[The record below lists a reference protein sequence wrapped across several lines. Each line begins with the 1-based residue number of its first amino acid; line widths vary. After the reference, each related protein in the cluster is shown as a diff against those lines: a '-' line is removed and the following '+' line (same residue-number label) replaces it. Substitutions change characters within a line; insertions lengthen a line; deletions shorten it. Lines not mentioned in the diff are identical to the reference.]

1 LSTNI
6 NVFEEFKTQCK
17 QALKEALEKLNLT
30 IELEG
35 LPLNEPPSIE
45 LGELAS
51 SICFELSKKLNVKP
65 IELAEKIVKNIN
77 LTKNDFN
84 LIKSVEQAGG
94 GYINFKLNYFLAAQ
108 KVADAIL
115 NRERENYGLIK
126 VSKPKKIIVE
136 HTSVN
141 PVHPIHIGQ
150 ARNSII
156 GDAVSRIL
164 KARGHQVFRH
174 YYIDD
179 VGRQTAIAAYG
190 YKKLGEPE
198 VIEKPDLFIGKI
210 YSVTACLTEIQKL
223 KLEMEKI
230 KDQPEKTEKYIE
242 LNCKLSEW
250 ISIAKELE
258 EKYSDIFSKL
268 SEVIVKSN
276 VSPEEEINELIKKY
290 EEGDLET
297 KKLIRKVS
305 QLCINGFKETLAKID
320 VEFDS
325 WDWESDLVWSSEVKK
340 ILEKIAITPYAYRL
354 KGAIELDVE
363 KAVEEFSL
371 RKVLNISPG
380 YHLPSLTLSR
390 SDGTTLYITRDI
402 VYTIKK
408 FSLADEVINVIGAE
422 QSLAQ
427 LQLKIALFCL
437 GKGDLAL
444 KLKHLAFGLVE
455 LPGFK
460 MSSRRGRIVTLDE
473 VIDEAIRKAYQEVSK
488 RSTLSEEEKK
498 EIAKRIGIAAI
509 KYALLSV
516 EPLKTVV
523 FNWDRVLNFERN
535 SAPFINYAYTRANG
549 ILKKAEVPLNNV
561 DVSKLTHPLEKEI
574 LLKII
579 KFPEI
584 FRNAADNIKP
594 EDLVNF
600 ANALAENFH
609 EYYEEVDVIHV
620 SDEELKKA
628 RVFLIYAIKLVI
640 KTVMELVGIKLAEK
654 M

>member
-1 LSTNI
+1 M
-6 NVFEEFKTQCK
+6 ED
-17 QALKEALEKLNLT
+17 
-30 IELEG
+30 
-35 LPLNEPPSIE
+35 LPLNEPPSIV

-77 LTKNDFN
+77 LTKNNFD
-84 LIKSVEQAGG
+84 LIESVEQAGG
-94 GYINFKLNYFLAAQ
+94 GYINFRLNYFLAAQ
-108 KVADAIL
+108 KVAEAIL
-115 NRERENYGLIK
+115 NREKENYGFIK
-126 VSKPKKIIVE
+126 VSEPKKIIVE

-164 KARGHQVFRH
+164 KARGHQVSRH

-179 VGRQTAIAAYG
+179 MGRQTAIAAYG

-198 VIEKPDLFIGKI
+198 VIEKPDSFIGKI

-223 KLEMEKI
+223 KLEIEKI
-230 KDQPEKTEKYIE
+230 KNQPEKTEEYIE
-242 LNCKLSEW
+242 LNRKLSEW

-258 EKYSDIFSKL
+258 EKYPDIFNKL
-268 SEVIVKSN
+268 SEVIIKSKG
-276 VSPEEEINELIKKY
+276 SPEEEINDLIKRY
-290 EEGDLET
+290 EEGDLEA

-305 QLCINGFKETLAKID
+305 QICINGFKETLAKID

-325 WDWESDLVWSSEVKK
+325 WDWESDLVWSGEVKK
-340 ILEKIAITPYAYRL
+340 VLEKIAITPYAFKS
-354 KGAIELDVE
+354 KGALELDVE
-363 KAVEEFSL
+363 KIVEEFSL
-371 RKVLNISPG
+371 RQILNISLG
-380 YHLPSLTLSR
+380 YHLPSLTLAR

-402 VYTIKK
+402 AYTIKK

-437 GKGDLAL
+437 GKRDLAL

-460 MSSRRGRIVTLDE
+460 MSSRRGRIVTLDG
-473 VIDEAIRKAYQEVSK
+473 VIDESVKKAYQEVSK
-488 RSTLSEEEKK
+488 RSSLSEEEKM
-498 EIAKRIGIAAI
+498 EIAKRVGIASI

-549 ILKKAEVPLNNV
+549 ILKKAGVKLDNV
-561 DVSKLTHPLEKEI
+561 NVSKLTHALEKEI

-584 FRNAADNIKP
+584 FKNAADNLKP

-609 EYYEEVDVIHV
+609 EYYEKIDVTHV
-620 SDEELKKA
+620 LDEELKKA
-628 RVFLIYAIKLVI
+628 RVFLIYAVKSVI
-640 KTVMELVGIKLAEK
+640 KAVMKLVGIKLAEK

>member
-1 LSTNI
+1 MNENI
-6 NVFEEFKTQCK
+6 NVFAEFKLQCK
-17 QALKEALEKLNLT
+17 KALKEALEKLGLF
-30 IELEG
+30 IDVKD
-35 LPLNEPPSIE
+35 LPLNEPPSIKF
-45 LGELAS
+45 GELAT
-51 SICFELSKKLNVKP
+51 SICFELSKKLSINP
-65 IELAEKIVKNIN
+65 IELAKKIIENIN

-84 LIKSVEQAGG
+84 LIESIEEAGG
-94 GYINFKLNYFLAAQ
+94 GYINFRLNYFLAAQ
-108 KVADAIL
+108 KIVEAIL
-115 NRERENYGLIK
+115 NKEKENYGLLK
-126 VSKPKKIIVE
+126 VLQPKKIIVE

-156 GDAVSRIL
+156 GDAISRML

-179 VGRQTAIAAYG
+179 MGRQTAIAAYG

-198 VIEKPDLFIGKI
+198 INEKPDLFIGKI

-230 KDQPEKTEKYIE
+230 KNQPEKTEEYIE
-242 LNCKLSEW
+242 LNRKLSEW

-258 EKYSDIFSKL
+258 EKYPEIFSKL
-268 SEVIVKSN
+268 SEVIVKSE
-276 VSPEEEINELIKKY
+276 VSSEEEINELIKKY

-297 KKLIRKVS
+297 KKLVRKVS
-305 QLCINGFKETLAKID
+305 QLCINGFKETLNKIN

-325 WDWESDLVWSSEVKK
+325 WDWESDLVWNSEVKK
-340 ILEKIAITPYAYRL
+340 ILEKMIVTPYVFNF
-354 KGAIELDVE
+354 KGALELDIEKIVE
-363 KAVEEFSL
+363 DFSL
-371 RKVLNISPG
+371 RRVLNISLG
-380 YHLPSLTLSR
+380 YHLPSLTLVR

-402 VYTIKK
+402 AYTIKK
-408 FSLADEVINVIGAE
+408 FNLADEVINVIGAE

-473 VIDEAIRKAYQEVSK
+473 VIDEAIKRAYQEVSK
-488 RSTLSEEEKK
+488 RSSLSEEEKM
-498 EIAKRIGIAAI
+498 EIAKRVGIASI

-523 FNWDRVLNFERN
+523 FNWDKILNFERN

-549 ILKKAEVPLNNV
+549 ILKKAGVTL
-561 DVSKLTHPLEKEI
+561 DKIDASKLTHPLEKEI

-579 KFPEI
+579 KFPEV
-584 FRNAADNIKP
+584 FKNAVDNLKP
-594 EDLVNF
+594 ENLINF

-609 EYYEEVDVIHV
+609 EYYEKIDVTHV
-620 SDEELKKA
+620 LDEELKKA
-628 RVFLIYAIKLVI
+628 RVFLIYAVKTVI

>member
-1 LSTNI
+1 MNENI
-6 NVFEEFKTQCK
+6 NVFAEFKLQCK
-17 QALKEALEKLNLT
+17 KALKEALEKLGLF
-30 IELEG
+30 IDVKD
-35 LPLNEPPSIE
+35 LPLNEPPSIKF
-45 LGELAS
+45 GELAT
-51 SICFELSKKLNVKP
+51 SICFELSKKLSINP
-65 IELAEKIVKNIN
+65 IELAKKIIENIN

-84 LIKSVEQAGG
+84 LIESIEEAGG
-94 GYINFKLNYFLAAQ
+94 GYINFRLNYFLAAQ
-108 KVADAIL
+108 KIVEAIL
-115 NRERENYGLIK
+115 NKEKENYGLLK
-126 VSKPKKIIVE
+126 VLQPKKIIVE

-156 GDAVSRIL
+156 GDAISRML

-179 VGRQTAIAAYG
+179 MGRQTAIAAYG

-198 VIEKPDLFIGKI
+198 INEKPDLFIGKI

-230 KDQPEKTEKYIE
+230 KNQPEKTEEYIE
-242 LNCKLSEW
+242 LNRKLSEW

-258 EKYSDIFSKL
+258 EKYPEIFSKL
-268 SEVIVKSN
+268 SEVIVKSE
-276 VSPEEEINELIKKY
+276 VSSEEEINELIKKY

-297 KKLIRKVS
+297 KKLVRKVS
-305 QLCINGFKETLAKID
+305 QLCINGFKETLNKIN

-325 WDWESDLVWSSEVKK
+325 WDWESDLVWNSEVKK
-340 ILEKIAITPYAYRL
+340 ILEKMIVTPYVFNF
-354 KGAIELDVE
+354 KGALELDIEKIVE
-363 KAVEEFSL
+363 DFSL
-371 RKVLNISPG
+371 RRVLNISLG
-380 YHLPSLTLSR
+380 YHLPSLTLVR
-390 SDGTTLYITRDI
+390 SDRTTLYLTRDI
-402 VYTIKK
+402 AYTIKK
-408 FSLADEVINVIGAE
+408 FNLADEVINVIGAE

-473 VIDEAIRKAYQEVSK
+473 VIDEAIKRAYQEVSK
-488 RSTLSEEEKK
+488 RSSLSEEEKM
-498 EIAKRIGIAAI
+498 EIAKRVGIASI

-523 FNWDRVLNFERN
+523 FNWDKILNFERN

-549 ILKKAEVPLNNV
+549 ILKKAGVTL
-561 DVSKLTHPLEKEI
+561 DKIDASKLTHPLEKEI

-579 KFPEI
+579 KFPEV
-584 FRNAADNIKP
+584 FKNAVDNLKP
-594 EDLVNF
+594 ENLINF

-609 EYYEEVDVIHV
+609 EYYEKIDVTHV
-620 SDEELKKA
+620 LDEELKKA
-628 RVFLIYAIKLVI
+628 RVFLIYAVKTVI
-640 KTVMELVGIKLAEK
+640 KTVMELVGIKLAER

>member
-1 LSTNI
+1 MNENI
-6 NVFEEFKTQCK
+6 NVFAEFKLQCK
-17 QALKEALEKLNLT
+17 KALKEALEKLGLF
-30 IELEG
+30 IDVKD
-35 LPLNEPPSIE
+35 LPLNEPPSIKF
-45 LGELAS
+45 GELAT
-51 SICFELSKKLNVKP
+51 SICFELSKKLSINP
-65 IELAEKIVKNIN
+65 IELAKKIIENIN

-84 LIKSVEQAGG
+84 LIESIEEAGG
-94 GYINFKLNYFLAAQ
+94 GYINFRLNYFLAAQ
-108 KVADAIL
+108 KIVEAIL
-115 NRERENYGLIK
+115 NKEKENYGLLK
-126 VSKPKKIIVE
+126 VLQPKKIIVE

-156 GDAVSRIL
+156 GDAISRML

-179 VGRQTAIAAYG
+179 MGRQTAIAAYG

-198 VIEKPDLFIGKI
+198 INEKPDLFIGKI

-230 KDQPEKTEKYIE
+230 KNQPEKTEEYIE
-242 LNCKLSEW
+242 LNRKLSEW

-258 EKYSDIFSKL
+258 EKYPEIFSKL
-268 SEVIVKSN
+268 SEVIVKSE
-276 VSPEEEINELIKKY
+276 VSSEEEINELIKKY

-297 KKLIRKVS
+297 KKLVRKVS
-305 QLCINGFKETLAKID
+305 QLCINGFKETLNKIN

-325 WDWESDLVWSSEVKK
+325 WDWESDLVWNSEVKK
-340 ILEKIAITPYAYRL
+340 ILEKMIVTPYVFNF
-354 KGAIELDVE
+354 KGALELDIEKIVE
-363 KAVEEFSL
+363 DFSL
-371 RKVLNISPG
+371 RRVLNISLG
-380 YHLPSLTLSR
+380 YHLPSLTLVR

-402 VYTIKK
+402 AYTIKK
-408 FSLADEVINVIGAE
+408 FNLADEVINVIGAE

-473 VIDEAIRKAYQEVSK
+473 VIDEAIKRAYQEVSK
-488 RSTLSEEEKK
+488 RSSLSEEEKM
-498 EIAKRIGIAAI
+498 EIAKRVGIASI

-523 FNWDRVLNFERN
+523 FNWDKILNFERN

-549 ILKKAEVPLNNV
+549 ILKKAGVTL
-561 DVSKLTHPLEKEI
+561 DKIDASKLTHPLEKEI

-579 KFPEI
+579 KFPEV
-584 FRNAADNIKP
+584 FKNAVDNLKP
-594 EDLVNF
+594 ENLINF

-609 EYYEEVDVIHV
+609 EYYEKIDVTHV
-620 SDEELKKA
+620 LDEELKKA
-628 RVFLIYAIKLVI
+628 RVFLIYAVKTVI
-640 KTVMELVGIKLAEK
+640 KTVMELVGIKLAER

>member
-1 LSTNI
+1 MSTNI
-6 NVFEEFKTQCK
+6 NVFAEFKIQCK
-17 QALKEALEKLNLT
+17 QALKEALEKLNLS
-30 IELEG
+30 IEIDD
-35 LPLNEPPSIE
+35 LPLSEPPSIE

-51 SICFELSKKLNVKP
+51 SICFELGKKLGVNPV
-65 IELAEKIVKNIN
+65 ELAEKIVEKI
-77 LTKNDFN
+77 N
-84 LIKSVEQAGG
+84 LIKSNFNLIESIEQAGG
-94 GYINFKLNYFLAAQ
+94 GYINFKLNYFLAAK
-108 KVADAIL
+108 KVAEAIL
-115 NRERENYGLIK
+115 NSEKENYGLIK
-126 VSKPKKIIVE
+126 TCEPKKIIVE

-156 GDAVSRIL
+156 GDAVSRML

-179 VGRQTAIAAYG
+179 MGRQTAIAAYG

-198 VIEKPDLFIGKI
+198 VTEKPDLFIGKI

-223 KLEMEKI
+223 KLRMEELKA
-230 KDQPEKTEKYIE
+230 QPEKTEEYIE
-242 LNCKLSEW
+242 LNRKLSEW

-258 EKYSDIFSKL
+258 EKYPEIFNKL
-268 SEVIVKSN
+268 SEVIIKSN
-276 VSPEEEINELIKKY
+276 VSPENEINELIKKY
-290 EEGDLET
+290 EEGDLEA

-305 QLCINGFKETLAKID
+305 QLCIKGFKETLAKIE

-325 WDWESDLVWSSEVKK
+325 WDWESDLVWNGEVKK
-340 ILEKIAITPYAYRL
+340 VLEKISATPYVFKL
-354 KGAIELDVE
+354 KGALELDVE
-363 KAVEEFSL
+363 KIVEKFSL
-371 RKVLNISPG
+371 RRILNISPG
-380 YHLPSLTLSR
+380 YHLPSLTLVR

-402 VYTIKK
+402 AYTIKK
-408 FSLADEVINVIGAE
+408 FNLADEVVNVIGAE

-437 GKGDLAL
+437 GRGQLAL

-473 VIDEAIRKAYQEVSK
+473 VIDEAMKRAYQEVSK
-488 RSTLSEEEKK
+488 RFSLSEEEKI
-498 EIAKRIGIAAI
+498 EVAKRIGIASI

-516 EPLKTVV
+516 EPLKTVI

-535 SAPFINYAYTRANG
+535 SAPFINYAYTRAGG
-549 ILKKAEVPLNNV
+549 ILRKAKVTLENI

-579 KFPEI
+579 KFPEV
-584 FRNAADNIKP
+584 FKNAADNLKP

-609 EYYEEVDVIHV
+609 EYYEEVDVTHV
-620 SDEELKKA
+620 PEEELKKA
-628 RVFLIYAIKLVI
+628 RVFLIYAVRSVI
-640 KTVMELVGIKLAEK
+640 KTAMELAGIKLAEK

>member
-1 LSTNI
+1 MSVKI
-6 NVFEEFKTQCK
+6 NVFAEFKTQCR
-17 QALKEALEKLNLT
+17 QALTEALKKLNLT
-30 IELEG
+30 VEMED
-35 LPLNEPPSIE
+35 LPLNEPPSIV

-77 LTKNDFN
+77 LTKNNFD
-84 LIKSVEQAGG
+84 LIESVEQAGG
-94 GYINFKLNYFLAAQ
+94 GYINFRLNYFLAAQ
-108 KVADAIL
+108 KVAEAIL
-115 NRERENYGLIK
+115 NREKENYGFIK
-126 VSKPKKIIVE
+126 VSEPKKIIVE

-164 KARGHQVFRH
+164 KARGHQVSRH

-179 VGRQTAIAAYG
+179 MGRQTAIAAYG

-198 VIEKPDLFIGKI
+198 VIEKPDSFIGKI

-223 KLEMEKI
+223 KLEIEKI
-230 KDQPEKTEKYIE
+230 KNQPEKTEEYIE
-242 LNCKLSEW
+242 LNRKLSEW

-258 EKYSDIFSKL
+258 EKYPDIFNKL
-268 SEVIVKSN
+268 SEVIIKSKG
-276 VSPEEEINELIKKY
+276 SPEEEINDLIKRY
-290 EEGDLET
+290 EEGDLEA

-305 QLCINGFKETLAKID
+305 QICINGFKETLAKID

-325 WDWESDLVWSSEVKK
+325 WDWESDLVWSGEVKK
-340 ILEKIAITPYAYRL
+340 VLEKIAITPYAFKS
-354 KGAIELDVE
+354 KGALELDVE
-363 KAVEEFSL
+363 KIVEEFSL
-371 RKVLNISPG
+371 RQILNISLG
-380 YHLPSLTLSR
+380 YHLPSLTLAR

-402 VYTIKK
+402 AYTIKK

-437 GKGDLAL
+437 GKRDLAL

-460 MSSRRGRIVTLDE
+460 MSSRRGRIVTLDG
-473 VIDEAIRKAYQEVSK
+473 VIDESVKKAYQEVSK
-488 RSTLSEEEKK
+488 RSSLSEEEKM
-498 EIAKRIGIAAI
+498 EIAKRVGIASI

-549 ILKKAEVPLNNV
+549 ILKKAGVKLDNV
-561 DVSKLTHPLEKEI
+561 NVSKLTHALEKEI

-584 FRNAADNIKP
+584 FKNAADNLKP

-609 EYYEEVDVIHV
+609 EYYEKIDVTHV
-620 SDEELKKA
+620 LDEELKKA
-628 RVFLIYAIKLVI
+628 RVFLIYAVKSVI
-640 KTVMELVGIKLAEK
+640 KAVMKLVGIKLAEK

>member
-1 LSTNI
+1 LSVKI
-6 NVFEEFKTQCK
+6 NVFAEFKTQCR
-17 QALKEALEKLNLT
+17 QALTEALKKLNLT
-30 IELEG
+30 VEMED
-35 LPLNEPPSIE
+35 LPLNEPPSIV

-77 LTKNDFN
+77 LTKNNFD
-84 LIKSVEQAGG
+84 LIESVEQAGG
-94 GYINFKLNYFLAAQ
+94 GYINFRLNYFLAAQ
-108 KVADAIL
+108 KVAEAIL
-115 NRERENYGLIK
+115 NREKENYGFIK
-126 VSKPKKIIVE
+126 VSEPKKIIVE

-164 KARGHQVFRH
+164 KARGHQVSRH

-179 VGRQTAIAAYG
+179 MGRQTAIAAYG

-198 VIEKPDLFIGKI
+198 VIEKPDSFIGKI

-223 KLEMEKI
+223 KLEIEKI
-230 KDQPEKTEKYIE
+230 KNQPEKTEEYIE
-242 LNCKLSEW
+242 LNRKLSEW

-258 EKYSDIFSKL
+258 EKYPDIFNKL
-268 SEVIVKSN
+268 SEVIIKSKG
-276 VSPEEEINELIKKY
+276 SPEEEINDLIKRY
-290 EEGDLET
+290 EEGDLEA

-305 QLCINGFKETLAKID
+305 QICINGFKETLAKID

-325 WDWESDLVWSSEVKK
+325 WDWESDLVWSGEVKK
-340 ILEKIAITPYAYRL
+340 VLEKIAITPYAFKS
-354 KGAIELDVE
+354 KGALELDVE
-363 KAVEEFSL
+363 KIVEEFSL
-371 RKVLNISPG
+371 RQILNISLG
-380 YHLPSLTLSR
+380 YHLPSLTLAR

-402 VYTIKK
+402 AYTIKK

-437 GKGDLAL
+437 GKRDLAL

-460 MSSRRGRIVTLDE
+460 MSSRRGRIVTLDG
-473 VIDEAIRKAYQEVSK
+473 VIDESVKKAYQEVSK
-488 RSTLSEEEKK
+488 RSSLSEEEKM
-498 EIAKRIGIAAI
+498 EIAKRVGIASI

-549 ILKKAEVPLNNV
+549 ILKKAGVKLDNV
-561 DVSKLTHPLEKEI
+561 NVSKLTHALEKEI

-584 FRNAADNIKP
+584 FKNAADNLKP

-609 EYYEEVDVIHV
+609 EYYEKIDVTHV
-620 SDEELKKA
+620 LDEELKKA
-628 RVFLIYAIKLVI
+628 RVFLIYAVKSVI
-640 KTVMELVGIKLAEK
+640 KAVMKLVGIKLAEK

>member
-1 LSTNI
+1 MNENI
-6 NVFEEFKTQCK
+6 NVFAEFKLQCK
-17 QALKEALEKLNLT
+17 KALKEALEKLGLF
-30 IELEG
+30 IDVKD
-35 LPLNEPPSIE
+35 LPLNEPPSIKF
-45 LGELAS
+45 GELAT
-51 SICFELSKKLNVKP
+51 SICFELSKKLSINP
-65 IELAEKIVKNIN
+65 IELAKKIIENIN

-84 LIKSVEQAGG
+84 LIESIEEAGG
-94 GYINFKLNYFLAAQ
+94 GYINFRLNYFLAAQ
-108 KVADAIL
+108 KIVEAIL
-115 NRERENYGLIK
+115 NKEKENYGLLK
-126 VSKPKKIIVE
+126 ALQPKKIIVE

-156 GDAVSRIL
+156 GDAISRML

-179 VGRQTAIAAYG
+179 MGRQTAIAAYG

-198 VIEKPDLFIGKI
+198 INEKPDLFIGKI

-230 KDQPEKTEKYIE
+230 KNQPEKTEEYIE
-242 LNCKLSEW
+242 LNRKLSEW

-258 EKYSDIFSKL
+258 EKYPEIFSKL
-268 SEVIVKSN
+268 SEVIVKSE
-276 VSPEEEINELIKKY
+276 VSSEEEINELIKKY

-297 KKLIRKVS
+297 KKLVRKVS
-305 QLCINGFKETLAKID
+305 QLCINGFKETLNKIN

-325 WDWESDLVWSSEVKK
+325 WDWESDLVWDSEVKK
-340 ILEKIAITPYAYRL
+340 ILEKMIVTPYVFNF
-354 KGAIELDVE
+354 KGALELDIEKIVE
-363 KAVEEFSL
+363 DFSL
-371 RKVLNISPG
+371 RRVLNISLG
-380 YHLPSLTLSR
+380 YHLPSLTLVR

-402 VYTIKK
+402 AYTIKK
-408 FSLADEVINVIGAE
+408 FNLADEVINVIGAE

-473 VIDEAIRKAYQEVSK
+473 VIDEAIKRAYQEVSK
-488 RSTLSEEEKK
+488 RSSLSEEEKM
-498 EIAKRIGIAAI
+498 EIAKRVGIASI

-523 FNWDRVLNFERN
+523 FNWDKILNFERN

-549 ILKKAEVPLNNV
+549 ILKKAGVTL
-561 DVSKLTHPLEKEI
+561 DKIDASKLTHPLEKEI

-579 KFPEI
+579 KFPEV
-584 FRNAADNIKP
+584 FKNAVDNLKP
-594 EDLVNF
+594 ENLINF

-609 EYYEEVDVIHV
+609 EYYEKIDVTHV
-620 SDEELKKA
+620 LDEELKKA
-628 RVFLIYAIKLVI
+628 RVFLIYAVKTVI
-640 KTVMELVGIKLAEK
+640 KTVMELVGIKLAER

>member
-1 LSTNI
+1 MNENI
-6 NVFEEFKTQCK
+6 NVFAEFKLQCK
-17 QALKEALEKLNLT
+17 KALKEALEKLGLF
-30 IELEG
+30 IDVKD
-35 LPLNEPPSIE
+35 LPLNEPPSIKF
-45 LGELAS
+45 GELAT
-51 SICFELSKKLNVKP
+51 SICFELSKKLSINP
-65 IELAEKIVKNIN
+65 IELAKKIIENIN

-84 LIKSVEQAGG
+84 LIESIEEAGG
-94 GYINFKLNYFLAAQ
+94 GYINFRLNYFLAAQ
-108 KVADAIL
+108 KIVEAIL
-115 NRERENYGLIK
+115 NKEKENYGLLK
-126 VSKPKKIIVE
+126 ALQPKKIIVE

-156 GDAVSRIL
+156 GDAISRML

-179 VGRQTAIAAYG
+179 MGRQTAIAAYG

-198 VIEKPDLFIGKI
+198 INEKPDLFIGKI

-230 KDQPEKTEKYIE
+230 KNQPEKTEEYIE
-242 LNCKLSEW
+242 LNRKLSEW

-258 EKYSDIFSKL
+258 EKYPEIFSKL
-268 SEVIVKSN
+268 SEVIVKSE
-276 VSPEEEINELIKKY
+276 VSSEEEINELIKKY

-297 KKLIRKVS
+297 KKLVRKVS
-305 QLCINGFKETLAKID
+305 QLCINGFKETLNKIN

-325 WDWESDLVWSSEVKK
+325 WDWESDLVWNSEVKK
-340 ILEKIAITPYAYRL
+340 ILEKMIVTPYVFNF
-354 KGAIELDVE
+354 KGALELDIEKIVE
-363 KAVEEFSL
+363 DFSL
-371 RKVLNISPG
+371 RRVLNISLG
-380 YHLPSLTLSR
+380 YHLPSLTLVR

-402 VYTIKK
+402 AYTIKK
-408 FSLADEVINVIGAE
+408 FNLADEVINVIGAE

-473 VIDEAIRKAYQEVSK
+473 VIDEAIKRAYQEVSK
-488 RSTLSEEEKK
+488 RSSLSEEEKM
-498 EIAKRIGIAAI
+498 EIAKRVGIASI

-523 FNWDRVLNFERN
+523 FNWDKILNFERN

-549 ILKKAEVPLNNV
+549 ILKKAGVTL
-561 DVSKLTHPLEKEI
+561 DKIDASKLTHPLEKEI

-579 KFPEI
+579 KFPEV
-584 FRNAADNIKP
+584 FKNAVDNLKP
-594 EDLVNF
+594 ENLINF

-609 EYYEEVDVIHV
+609 EYYEKIDVTHV
-620 SDEELKKA
+620 LDEELKKA
-628 RVFLIYAIKLVI
+628 RVFLIYAVKTVI
-640 KTVMELVGIKLAEK
+640 KTVMELVGIKLAER

>member
-1 LSTNI
+1 
-6 NVFEEFKTQCK
+6 
-17 QALKEALEKLNLT
+17 
-30 IELEG
+30 
-35 LPLNEPPSIE
+35 SIE
-45 LGELAS
+45 E
-51 SICFELSKKLNVKP
+51 
-65 IELAEKIVKNIN
+65 
-77 LTKNDFN
+77 
-84 LIKSVEQAGG
+84 AGG
-94 GYINFKLNYFLAAQ
+94 GYINFRLNYFLAAQ
-108 KVADAIL
+108 KIVEAIL
-115 NRERENYGLIK
+115 NKEKENYGLLK
-126 VSKPKKIIVE
+126 ALQPKKIIVE

-156 GDAVSRIL
+156 GDAISRML

-179 VGRQTAIAAYG
+179 MGRQTAIAAYG

-198 VIEKPDLFIGKI
+198 INEKPDLFIGKI

-230 KDQPEKTEKYIE
+230 KNQPEKTEEYIE
-242 LNCKLSEW
+242 LNRKLSEW

-258 EKYSDIFSKL
+258 EKYPEIFSKL
-268 SEVIVKSN
+268 SEVIVKSE
-276 VSPEEEINELIKKY
+276 VSSEEEINELIKKY

-297 KKLIRKVS
+297 KKLVRKVS
-305 QLCINGFKETLAKID
+305 QLCINGFKETLNKIN

-325 WDWESDLVWSSEVKK
+325 WDWESDLVWNSEVKK
-340 ILEKIAITPYAYRL
+340 ILEKMIVTPYVFNF
-354 KGAIELDVE
+354 KGALELDIEKIVE
-363 KAVEEFSL
+363 DFSL
-371 RKVLNISPG
+371 RRVLNISLG
-380 YHLPSLTLSR
+380 YHLPSLTLVR

-402 VYTIKK
+402 AYTIKK
-408 FSLADEVINVIGAE
+408 FNLADEVINVIGAE

-473 VIDEAIRKAYQEVSK
+473 VIDEAIKRAYQEVSK
-488 RSTLSEEEKK
+488 RSSLSEEEKM
-498 EIAKRIGIAAI
+498 EIAKRVGIASI

-523 FNWDRVLNFERN
+523 FNWDKILNFERN

-549 ILKKAEVPLNNV
+549 ILKKAGVTL
-561 DVSKLTHPLEKEI
+561 DKIDASKLTHPLEKEI

-579 KFPEI
+579 KFPEV
-584 FRNAADNIKP
+584 FKNAVDNLKP
-594 EDLVNF
+594 ENLINF

-609 EYYEEVDVIHV
+609 EYYEKIDVTHV
-620 SDEELKKA
+620 LDEELKKA
-628 RVFLIYAIKLVI
+628 RVFLIYAVKTVI
-640 KTVMELVGIKLAEK
+640 KTVMELVGIKLAER

>member
-1 LSTNI
+1 MSANI
-6 NVFEEFKTQCK
+6 NVFAEFKIQCK
-17 QALKEALEKLNLT
+17 QALKEALEKLNLS
-30 IELEG
+30 IEIDD
-35 LPLNEPPSIE
+35 LPLSEPPSIE

-51 SICFELSKKLNVKP
+51 SICFELGKKLGVNPV
-65 IELAEKIVKNIN
+65 ELAEKIVEKI
-77 LTKNDFN
+77 N
-84 LIKSVEQAGG
+84 LIKSNFNLIESIEQAGG
-94 GYINFKLNYFLAAQ
+94 GYINFKLNYFLAAK
-108 KVADAIL
+108 KVAEAIL
-115 NRERENYGLIK
+115 NSEKENYGLIK
-126 VSKPKKIIVE
+126 TCEPKKIIVE

-156 GDAVSRIL
+156 GDAVSRML

-179 VGRQTAIAAYG
+179 MGRQTAIAAYG

-198 VIEKPDLFIGKI
+198 VTEKPDLFIGKI

-223 KLEMEKI
+223 KLRMEELKA
-230 KDQPEKTEKYIE
+230 QPEKTEEYIE
-242 LNCKLSEW
+242 LNRKLSEW

-258 EKYSDIFSKL
+258 EKYPEIFNKL
-268 SEVIVKSN
+268 SEAIIKSN
-276 VSPEEEINELIKKY
+276 VSPENEINELIKKY
-290 EEGDLET
+290 EEGDLEA

-305 QLCINGFKETLAKID
+305 QLCIKGFKETLSKIE

-325 WDWESDLVWSSEVKK
+325 WDWESDLVWNGEVKK
-340 ILEKIAITPYAYRL
+340 VLEKISATPYVFKF
-354 KGAIELDVE
+354 KGALELDVE
-363 KAVEEFSL
+363 KIVEEFSL
-371 RKVLNISPG
+371 RRILNISPG
-380 YHLPSLTLSR
+380 YHLPSLTLAR

-402 VYTIKK
+402 AYTIKK
-408 FSLADEVINVIGAE
+408 FNLADEVVNVIGAE

-437 GKGDLAL
+437 GKGQLAL

-473 VIDEAIRKAYQEVSK
+473 VIDEAIKRAYQEVSK
-488 RSTLSEEEKK
+488 RFSLSEEEKI
-498 EIAKRIGIAAI
+498 EVAKRIGIASI

-516 EPLKTVV
+516 EPLKTVI
-523 FNWDRVLNFERN
+523 FNWDRVLNFEKN
-535 SAPFINYAYTRANG
+535 SAPFINYAYTRAGG
-549 ILKKAEVPLNNV
+549 ILRKAKITLENI

-579 KFPEI
+579 KFPEV
-584 FRNAADNIKP
+584 FKNATDNLKP

-609 EYYEEVDVIHV
+609 EYYEKVDVTHV
-620 SDEELKKA
+620 PEEELKKA
-628 RVFLIYAIKLVI
+628 RVFLIYAVRSVI
-640 KTVMELVGIKLAEK
+640 KTAMELAGIKLAEK

>member
-6 NVFEEFKTQCK
+6 NVFAEFKIQCK
-17 QALKEALEKLNLT
+17 QALKEALEKLNLS
-30 IELEG
+30 IEIDD
-35 LPLNEPPSIE
+35 LPLSEPPSIE

-51 SICFELSKKLNVKP
+51 SICFELGKKLGVNPV
-65 IELAEKIVKNIN
+65 ELAEKIVEKI
-77 LTKNDFN
+77 N
-84 LIKSVEQAGG
+84 LIKSNFNLIESIEQAGG
-94 GYINFKLNYFLAAQ
+94 GYINFKLNYFLAAK
-108 KVADAIL
+108 KVAEAIL
-115 NRERENYGLIK
+115 NSEKENYGLIK
-126 VSKPKKIIVE
+126 TCEPKKIIVE

-156 GDAVSRIL
+156 GDAVSRML

-179 VGRQTAIAAYG
+179 MGRQTAIAAYG

-198 VIEKPDLFIGKI
+198 VTEKPDLFIGKI

-223 KLEMEKI
+223 KLRMEELKA
-230 KDQPEKTEKYIE
+230 QPEKTEEYIE
-242 LNCKLSEW
+242 LNRKLSEW

-258 EKYSDIFSKL
+258 EKYPEIFNKL
-268 SEVIVKSN
+268 SEVIIKSN
-276 VSPEEEINELIKKY
+276 VSPENEINELIKKY
-290 EEGDLET
+290 EEGDLEA

-305 QLCINGFKETLAKID
+305 QLCIKGFKETLAKIE

-325 WDWESDLVWSSEVKK
+325 WDWESDLVWNGEVKK
-340 ILEKIAITPYAYRL
+340 VLEKISATPYVFKL
-354 KGAIELDVE
+354 KGALELDVE
-363 KAVEEFSL
+363 KIVEKFSL
-371 RKVLNISPG
+371 RRILNISPG
-380 YHLPSLTLSR
+380 YHLPSLTLVR

-402 VYTIKK
+402 AYTIKK
-408 FSLADEVINVIGAE
+408 FNLADEVVNVIGAE

-437 GKGDLAL
+437 GRGQLAL

-473 VIDEAIRKAYQEVSK
+473 VIDEAMKRAYQEVSK
-488 RSTLSEEEKK
+488 RFSLSEEEKI
-498 EIAKRIGIAAI
+498 EVAKRIGIASI

-516 EPLKTVV
+516 EPLKTVI

-535 SAPFINYAYTRANG
+535 SAPFINYAYTRAGG
-549 ILKKAEVPLNNV
+549 ILRKAKVTLENI

-579 KFPEI
+579 KFPEV
-584 FRNAADNIKP
+584 FKNAADNLKP

-609 EYYEEVDVIHV
+609 EYYEEVDVTHV
-620 SDEELKKA
+620 PEEELKKA
-628 RVFLIYAIKLVI
+628 RVFLIYAVRSVI
-640 KTVMELVGIKLAEK
+640 KTAMELAGIKLAEK